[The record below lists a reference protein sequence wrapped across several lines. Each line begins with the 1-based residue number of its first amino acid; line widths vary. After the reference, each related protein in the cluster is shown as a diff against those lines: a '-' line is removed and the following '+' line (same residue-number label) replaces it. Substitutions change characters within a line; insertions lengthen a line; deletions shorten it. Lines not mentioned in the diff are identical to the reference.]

1 MKRILLTIVC
11 IYLAALANAQI
22 AKWLIEPMYD
32 DIHMAA
38 GIDAI
43 ITDSANTKTLWSYD
57 GKRLAT
63 TTNEIFE
70 FRENLSVST
79 VPGTANIACVFKSN
93 GESIKIANCNVA
105 HAYPYYSCGKLL
117 VQEGMYYRFVSVDGS
132 INGGKYTKAY
142 PYFNGYASCQTFLN
156 MEKQKDP
163 YLLLVNKNEEMVQ
176 FSYNGKNFGTDDV
189 EFISSVNDENL
200 AIVVI
205 KHKLYKFN
213 GTDGSLSPVF
223 ASEDETNLKNQA
235 KIDGDLNQCY
245 SKVDENTSVLTAK
258 CGKSGEVSFEFD
270 NMLKPVSFAANG
282 DLKKYSAKKEEKKE
296 FTSPLRM
303 DTKGNLYGI
312 YWDSEEMLPAQFDK
326 LSTCFDN
333 KAFVQLKGKYG
344 MLAIDKDA
352 KFSLKINKG
361 NDVAFLHQ
369 KFETVVRVDMPTYI
383 LSDKTYLEIDPS
395 TGIELDKTSREKKN
409 TESGNFVEYNCVL
422 NIPENLPDEIEEISY
437 PIQVVYNGLKSPV
450 INHKINA
457 WFYKKF
463 EVEEDESQRHV
474 DHGTL
479 TFVFN
484 IKNAQLDG
492 AIVKF
497 DVSVLAD
504 TLSVQREDKM
514 SETRYKYKV
523 EGLNEGTNNIV
534 VQILEQG
541 CPPAS
546 FPFEVEYHKPVPKT
560 KKAPA
565 EQEKV
570 VIKKKAK
577 MQQQPK
583 KQTSTSPTPR
593 LEL

>member
-1 MKRILLTIVC
+1 MKRTLLTFIC
-11 IYLAALANAQI
+11 ICLAGLANAQI
-22 AKWLIEPMYD
+22 AKWLIEPLYD
-32 DIHMAA
+32 DIHMAV

-43 ITDSANTKTLWSYD
+43 VTDSANTKTLWSFE
-57 GKRLAT
+57 GRRLAT
-63 TTNEIFE
+63 TPNEIFD
-70 FRENLSVST
+70 FRENRSVST
-79 VPGTANIACVFKSN
+79 VPGTANIACVFKNN
-93 GESIKIANCNVA
+93 GESIKIENCNVA
-105 HAYPYYSCGKLL
+105 HAFPYYSCGKLL
-117 VQEGMYYRFVSVDGS
+117 VQEGIYYRFVGLDGS
-132 INGGKYTKAY
+132 FNGGKYTKAY
-142 PYFNGYASCQTFLN
+142 PYFNDYASCQTFLN

-163 YLLLVNKNEEMVQ
+163 YFLLVNKNEEMVQ
-176 FSYNGKNFGTDDV
+176 FSFNGKNFDTDDI

-200 AIVVI
+200 AIVVL

-213 GTDGSLSPVF
+213 GADGSLSPVF

-235 KIDGDLNQCY
+235 KLDGDLNMCY
-245 SKVDENTSVLTAK
+245 KKVDDNIYVLTAK
-258 CGKSGEVSFEFD
+258 CGKKGEVSFEFD
-270 NMLKPVSFAANG
+270 NMLKPVSFTTNG
-282 DLKKYSAKKEEKKE
+282 ETKKYSVREEVKRE

-303 DTKGNLYGI
+303 KTEGNLYGI
-312 YWDSEEMLPAQFDK
+312 YWESEVMLPAQFEK
-326 LSTCFDN
+326 LSTCFEN
-333 KAFVQLKGKYG
+333 KAFVKLNGKFG

-369 KFETVVRVDMPTYI
+369 KFETAVRVDMPSYI

-395 TGIELDKTSREKKN
+395 CGIELDKTSREKKN

-463 EVEEDESQRHV
+463 EVEEDETQRHV
-474 DHGTL
+474 EHGTL

-492 AIVKF
+492 SIVKF

-523 EGLNEGTNNIV
+523 DGLNEGINNIV

-546 FPFEVEYHKPVPKT
+546 FPFEVEYHKPVAKT
-560 KKAPA
+560 KTKPA

-577 MQQQPK
+577 VQQP
-583 KQTSTSPTPR
+583 TPTPSTPR
-593 LEL
+593 LEI

>member
-1 MKRILLTIVC
+1 MKRTLLTFIC
-11 IYLAALANAQI
+11 ICLAGLANAQI
-22 AKWLIEPMYD
+22 AKWLIEPLYD
-32 DIHMAA
+32 DIHMAV

-43 ITDSANTKTLWSYD
+43 VTDSANTKTLWSFE
-57 GKRLAT
+57 GRRLAT
-63 TTNEIFE
+63 TPNEIFD
-70 FRENLSVST
+70 FRENRSVST
-79 VPGTANIACVFKSN
+79 VPGTANIACVFKNN
-93 GESIKIANCNVA
+93 GESIKIENCNVA

-117 VQEGMYYRFVSVDGS
+117 VQEGIYYRFVGVDGS
-132 INGGKYTKAY
+132 FNGGKYTKAY
-142 PYFNGYASCQTFLN
+142 PYFNDYASCQTFQN

-163 YLLLVNKNEEMVQ
+163 YFLLVNKNEEMVQ
-176 FSYNGKNFGTDDV
+176 FSFNGKNFDTDDI

-200 AIVVI
+200 AIVVL

-213 GTDGSLSPVF
+213 GADGSLSPVF

-235 KIDGDLNQCY
+235 KLDGDLNMY
-245 SKVDENTSVLTAK
+245 YKKVDDNTYVLTAK
-258 CGKSGEVSFEFD
+258 CGKNGEVSFEFD
-270 NMLKPVSFAANG
+270 NMLKPVSFTTNG
-282 DLKKYSAKKEEKKE
+282 ETKKYSVREEVKRE

-303 DTKGNLYGI
+303 ETEGNLYGI
-312 YWDSEEMLPAQFDK
+312 YWESEEMLPAQFEK
-326 LSTCFDN
+326 LSTCFEN
-333 KAFVQLKGKYG
+333 KAFVKLNGKFG
-344 MLAIDKDA
+344 ILAIDKDA

-369 KFETVVRVDMPTYI
+369 KFETVVRVDMPSYI

-395 TGIELDKTSREKKN
+395 CGIELDKTSREIKN

-463 EVEEDESQRHV
+463 EVEEDETQRHV
-474 DHGTL
+474 EHGTL

-492 AIVKF
+492 SIVKF

-523 EGLNEGTNNIV
+523 DGLNEGINNIV

-546 FPFEVEYHKPVPKT
+546 FPFEVEYHKPVAKT
-560 KKAPA
+560 KTKPA

-577 MQQQPK
+577 VQQP
-583 KQTSTSPTPR
+583 TPTPSTPR
-593 LEL
+593 LEI

>member
-1 MKRILLTIVC
+1 M
-11 IYLAALANAQI
+11 
-22 AKWLIEPMYD
+22 
-32 DIHMAA
+32 
-38 GIDAI
+38 
-43 ITDSANTKTLWSYD
+43 
-57 GKRLAT
+57 
-63 TTNEIFE
+63 
-70 FRENLSVST
+70 
-79 VPGTANIACVFKSN
+79 
-93 GESIKIANCNVA
+93 
-105 HAYPYYSCGKLL
+105 
-117 VQEGMYYRFVSVDGS
+117 
-132 INGGKYTKAY
+132 
-142 PYFNGYASCQTFLN
+142 
-156 MEKQKDP
+156 
-163 YLLLVNKNEEMVQ
+163 
-176 FSYNGKNFGTDDV
+176 
-189 EFISSVNDENL
+189 
-200 AIVVI
+200 
-205 KHKLYKFN
+205 
-213 GTDGSLSPVF
+213 
-223 ASEDETNLKNQA
+223 
-235 KIDGDLNQCY
+235 DGDLNQCY

-258 CGKSGEVSFEFD
+258 CGKSSEITFEFD
-270 NMLKPVSFAANG
+270 NMLKPISFSANG
-282 DLKKYSAKKEEKKE
+282 DVKKYSVKKEEKKE

-326 LSTCFDN
+326 LSTCFGN
-333 KAFVQLKGKYG
+333 KAFVQLKGKFG

-395 TGIELDKTSREKKN
+395 SGIELDKTSREKKN

-437 PIQVVYNGLKSPV
+437 PIQVVYNGLKSPI

-474 DHGTL
+474 EHGTL

-492 AIVKF
+492 SIVKF

-523 EGLNEGTNNIV
+523 EGLNEGINNIV

-546 FPFEVEYHKPVPKT
+546 FPFEVEYHKPVAKT
-560 KKAPA
+560 KTKPA

-577 MQQQPK
+577 VQQHTP
-583 KQTSTSPTPR
+583 TPSTPR
-593 LEL
+593 LEI

>member
-1 MKRILLTIVC
+1 MKRTLLTFIC
-11 IYLAALANAQI
+11 ICLAGLANAQI
-22 AKWLIEPMYD
+22 AKWLIEPLYD
-32 DIHMAA
+32 DIHMAV

-43 ITDSANTKTLWSYD
+43 VTDSANTKTLWSFE
-57 GKRLAT
+57 GRRLAT
-63 TTNEIFE
+63 TPNEIFD
-70 FRENLSVST
+70 FRENRSVST
-79 VPGTANIACVFKSN
+79 VPGTANIACVFKNN
-93 GESIKIANCNVA
+93 GESIKIENCNVA

-117 VQEGMYYRFVSVDGS
+117 VQEGIYYRFVGVDGS
-132 INGGKYTKAY
+132 FNGGKYTKAY
-142 PYFNGYASCQTFLN
+142 PYFNDYASCQTFQN

-163 YLLLVNKNEEMVQ
+163 YFLLVNKNEEMVQ
-176 FSYNGKNFGTDDV
+176 FSFNGKNFDTDDI

-200 AIVVI
+200 AIVVL

-213 GTDGSLSPVF
+213 GADGSLSPVF

-235 KIDGDLNQCY
+235 KLDGDLNMY
-245 SKVDENTSVLTAK
+245 YKKVDDNTYVLTAK
-258 CGKSGEVSFEFD
+258 CGKNGEVSFEFD
-270 NMLKPVSFAANG
+270 NMLKPVSFTTNG
-282 DLKKYSAKKEEKKE
+282 ETKKYSVREEVKRE

-303 DTKGNLYGI
+303 ETEGNLYGI
-312 YWDSEEMLPAQFDK
+312 YWESEEMLPAQFEK
-326 LSTCFDN
+326 LSTCFEN
-333 KAFVQLKGKYG
+333 KAFVKLNGKFG
-344 MLAIDKDA
+344 ILAIDKDA

-369 KFETVVRVDMPTYI
+369 KFETAIRVDMPSYI

-395 TGIELDKTSREKKN
+395 CGIELDKTSREIKN

-463 EVEEDESQRHV
+463 EVEEDETQRHV
-474 DHGTL
+474 EHGTL

-492 AIVKF
+492 SIVKF

-523 EGLNEGTNNIV
+523 DGLNEGINNIV

-546 FPFEVEYHKPVPKT
+546 FPFEVEYHKPVAKT
-560 KKAPA
+560 KTKPA

-577 MQQQPK
+577 VQQP
-583 KQTSTSPTPR
+583 TPTPSTPR
-593 LEL
+593 LEI

>member
-1 MKRILLTIVC
+1 MKRTLLTIVC
-11 IYLAALANAQI
+11 VCLASLANAQI
-22 AKWLIEPMYD
+22 AKWLIEPLYD

-38 GIDAI
+38 GIDEI
-43 ITDSANTKTLWSYD
+43 LTDSANTKTLWSYE

-63 TTNEIFE
+63 TTNEVSE

-79 VPGTANIACVFKSN
+79 VPGTTNIACVFKSN
-93 GESIKIANCNVA
+93 GESIKIANCSVA

-117 VQEGMYYRFVSVDGS
+117 VQEGQYYRFVDVEGT
-132 INGGKYTKAY
+132 INERRYITAY
-142 PYFNGYASCQTFLN
+142 PYFNGYASCQTFQN
-156 MEKQKDP
+156 MEKQKSP
-163 YLLLVNKNEEMVQ
+163 YFLLVNKNEEMVQ
-176 FSYNGKNFGTDDV
+176 FSYNGKNFDTDDV

-205 KHKLYKFN
+205 RHKLYKFN
-213 GTDGSLSPVF
+213 GTDGTLSPVF
-223 ASEDETNLKNQA
+223 ASEDEINLKNQA
-235 KIDGDLNQCY
+235 KLDGDLNQCY

-258 CGKSGEVSFEFD
+258 CGKSSEISFEFD
-270 NMLKPVSFAANG
+270 NMLKPISFTANG
-282 DLKKYSAKKEEKKE
+282 DVKKYSVKKEEKKE

-303 DTKGNLYGI
+303 DTKSNLYGI

-326 LSTCFDN
+326 LSTCFGN
-333 KAFVQLKGKYG
+333 KAFVQLKGKFG

-395 TGIELDKTSREKKN
+395 SGIELDKTSREKKN

-437 PIQVVYNGLKSPV
+437 PIQVVYNGLKSPI

-474 DHGTL
+474 EHGTL

-492 AIVKF
+492 SIVKF

-523 EGLNEGTNNIV
+523 EGLNEGINNIV

-546 FPFEVEYHKPVPKT
+546 FPFEVEYHKPVARTKT
-560 KKAPA
+560 KPA

-577 MQQQPK
+577 VQQHTP
-583 KQTSTSPTPR
+583 TPSTPR
-593 LEL
+593 LEI

>member
-1 MKRILLTIVC
+1 
-11 IYLAALANAQI
+11 
-22 AKWLIEPMYD
+22 MYD

-93 GESIKIANCNVA
+93 GESIKIENCNVA

-117 VQEGMYYRFVSVDGS
+117 VQEGIYYRFVGVDGS
-132 INGGKYTKAY
+132 FNGGKYTKAY
-142 PYFNGYASCQTFLN
+142 PYFNDYASCQTFLN

-163 YLLLVNKNEEMVQ
+163 YFLLVNKNEEMVK
-176 FSYNGKNFGTDDV
+176 FSFNGKNFDTDDI

-200 AIVVI
+200 AIVVL

-213 GTDGSLSPVF
+213 GADGSLSPVF

-235 KIDGDLNQCY
+235 KLDGDLNMCY
-245 SKVDENTSVLTAK
+245 KKVDDNIYVLTAK
-258 CGKSGEVSFEFD
+258 CGKNGEVSFEFD
-270 NMLKPVSFAANG
+270 NMLKPVSFTTNG
-282 DLKKYSAKKEEKKE
+282 ETKKYSVREEVKRE

-303 DTKGNLYGI
+303 EPEGNLYGI
-312 YWDSEEMLPAQFDK
+312 YWESEVMLPAQFEK
-326 LSTCFDN
+326 LSTCFEN
-333 KAFVQLKGKYG
+333 KAFVKLNGKFG

-369 KFETVVRVDMPTYI
+369 KFETAVRVDMPSYI

-395 TGIELDKTSREKKN
+395 CGIELDKTSREMKN

-463 EVEEDESQRHV
+463 EVEEDETQRHV
-474 DHGTL
+474 EHGTL

-492 AIVKF
+492 SIVKF

-523 EGLNEGTNNIV
+523 DGLNEGINNIV

-546 FPFEVEYHKPVPKT
+546 FPFEVEYHKPVAKT
-560 KKAPA
+560 KTKPA
-565 EQEKV
+565 EHEKV

-577 MQQQPK
+577 VQQP
-583 KQTSTSPTPR
+583 TPTHSTPR
-593 LEL
+593 LEI

>member
-1 MKRILLTIVC
+1 MKRTLLTFIC
-11 IYLAALANAQI
+11 ICLAGLANAQI
-22 AKWLIEPMYD
+22 AKWLIEPLYD
-32 DIHMAA
+32 DIHMAV

-43 ITDSANTKTLWSYD
+43 VTDSANTKTLWSFE
-57 GKRLAT
+57 GRRLAT
-63 TTNEIFE
+63 TPNEIFD
-70 FRENLSVST
+70 FRENRSVST
-79 VPGTANIACVFKSN
+79 VSGTANIACVFKNN
-93 GESIKIANCNVA
+93 GESIKIENCNVA

-117 VQEGMYYRFVSVDGS
+117 VQEGIYYRFVGVDGS
-132 INGGKYTKAY
+132 FNGGKYTKAY
-142 PYFNGYASCQTFLN
+142 PYFNDYASCQTFLN

-163 YLLLVNKNEEMVQ
+163 YFLLVNKNEEMVQ
-176 FSYNGKNFGTDDV
+176 FSFNGKNFDTDDI

-200 AIVVI
+200 AIVVL

-213 GTDGSLSPVF
+213 GADGSLSPVF

-235 KIDGDLNQCY
+235 KLDGDLNMCY
-245 SKVDENTSVLTAK
+245 KKVDDNTYVLTAK
-258 CGKSGEVSFEFD
+258 CGKNGEVSFEFD
-270 NMLKPVSFAANG
+270 NMLKPVSFTTNG
-282 DLKKYSAKKEEKKE
+282 ETKKYSVREEVKRE

-303 DTKGNLYGI
+303 GTEGNLYGI
-312 YWDSEEMLPAQFDK
+312 YWESEVMLPAQFEK
-326 LSTCFDN
+326 LSTCFEN
-333 KAFVQLKGKYG
+333 KAFVKLNGKFG

-369 KFETVVRVDMPTYI
+369 KFETAVRVDMPSYI

-395 TGIELDKTSREKKN
+395 CGIELDKTSREKKN

-463 EVEEDESQRHV
+463 EVEEDETQRHV
-474 DHGTL
+474 EHGTL

-492 AIVKF
+492 SIVKF

-523 EGLNEGTNNIV
+523 EGLNEGINNIV

-546 FPFEVEYHKPVPKT
+546 FPFEVEYHKPVAKT
-560 KKAPA
+560 KTKPA

-577 MQQQPK
+577 VQQHTP
-583 KQTSTSPTPR
+583 TPSTPR
-593 LEL
+593 LEI

>member
-1 MKRILLTIVC
+1 MKRTLLTFIC
-11 IYLAALANAQI
+11 ICLAGLANAQI
-22 AKWLIEPMYD
+22 AKWLIEPLYD
-32 DIHMAA
+32 DIHMAV

-43 ITDSANTKTLWSYD
+43 VTDSANTKTLWSFE
-57 GKRLAT
+57 GRRLAT
-63 TTNEIFE
+63 TPNEIFD
-70 FRENLSVST
+70 FRENRSVST
-79 VPGTANIACVFKSN
+79 VPGTANIACVFKNN
-93 GESIKIANCNVA
+93 GESIKIENCNVA

-117 VQEGMYYRFVSVDGS
+117 VQEGIYYRFVDVDGS
-132 INGGKYTKAY
+132 FNGGKYTKAY
-142 PYFNGYASCQTFLN
+142 PYFNDYASCQTFLN

-163 YLLLVNKNEEMVQ
+163 YFLLVNKNEEMVQ
-176 FSYNGKNFGTDDV
+176 FSFNGKNFDTDDI
-189 EFISSVNDENL
+189 EFISSVNDDNL
-200 AIVVI
+200 AIVVL

-213 GTDGSLSPVF
+213 GADGSLSPVF

-235 KIDGDLNQCY
+235 KLDGDLNMCY
-245 SKVDENTSVLTAK
+245 KKVDDNTYVLTAK
-258 CGKSGEVSFEFD
+258 CGKNGEVSFEFD
-270 NMLKPVSFAANG
+270 SMLKPVSFTTNG
-282 DLKKYSAKKEEKKE
+282 ETKKYSVREEVKRE

-303 DTKGNLYGI
+303 ETEGNLYGI
-312 YWDSEEMLPAQFDK
+312 YWDSEVMLPAQFEK
-326 LSTCFDN
+326 LSTCFEN
-333 KAFVQLKGKYG
+333 KAFVKLNGKFG

-369 KFETVVRVDMPTYI
+369 KFETAVRVDMPSYI

-395 TGIELDKTSREKKN
+395 CGIELDKTSREMKN

-463 EVEEDESQRHV
+463 EVEEDETQRHV
-474 DHGTL
+474 EHGTL

-492 AIVKF
+492 SIVKF

-523 EGLNEGTNNIV
+523 DGLNEGINNIV

-546 FPFEVEYHKPVPKT
+546 FPFEVEYHKPVAKT
-560 KKAPA
+560 KTKPA

-577 MQQQPK
+577 VQQP
-583 KQTSTSPTPR
+583 TPTPSTPR
-593 LEL
+593 LEI

>member
-1 MKRILLTIVC
+1 MKRTFFTLLSVS
-11 IYLAALANAQI
+11 LVSFANAQI
-22 AKWLIEPMYD
+22 AKWLIEPSYD
-32 DIHMAA
+32 NIRMAVGVEA
-38 GIDAI
+38 V
-43 ITDSANTKTLWSYD
+43 ITDSANTKSLWTFD

-63 TTNEIFE
+63 TSNEIFD
-70 FRENLSVST
+70 FRENRAVST
-79 VPGTANIACVFKSN
+79 VPGTANIANIYNNSGKS
-93 GESIKIANCNVA
+93 ITVTNCSVA
-105 HAYPYYSCGKLL
+105 HAFPYYSCGKLL
-117 VQEGMYYRFVSVDGS
+117 VQDGKYYRFADNEGN

-142 PYFNGYASCQTFLN
+142 PFFNDYATCQTFRN
-156 MEKQKDP
+156 IEKQKDP
-163 YLLLVNKNEEMVQ
+163 YFLLINSNEEMVQ
-176 FSYNGKNFGTDDV
+176 FSYNGKNFDSEDV
-189 EFISSVNDENL
+189 EFISSVNDENI

-205 KHKLYKFN
+205 KHKLFRFN
-213 GTDGSLSPVF
+213 GNDRSLSPVYD
-223 ASEDETNLKNQA
+223 SEEETNLKNQA
-235 KIDGDLNQCY
+235 KLDGEFDQCY
-245 SKVDENTSVLTAK
+245 SKVDGNTYILSAK
-258 CGKSGEVSFEFD
+258 CGKNGVVSFEFD
-270 NMLKPVSFAANG
+270 NMLKPISFTAN
-282 DLKKYSAKKEEKKE
+282 DNVKKYLIKEDKPTEYS
-296 FTSPLRM
+296 SPLRM
-303 DTKGNLYGI
+303 SSKGNLYGI
-312 YWDSEEMLPAQFDK
+312 CWGSDEMLPAQFDD

-333 KAFVQLKGKYG
+333 KAFVKLNDKYG
-344 MLAIDKDA
+344 MLAIDKDEN
-352 KFSLKINKG
+352 FSVKINKG

-369 KFETVVRVDMPTYI
+369 KYETTIRVDMPSYI
-383 LSDKTYLEIDPS
+383 LSDKTYIDVS
-395 TGIELDKTSREKKN
+395 SASGIELDKTSREKKN
-409 TESGNFVEYNCVL
+409 TESGNFVEYNCIL
-422 NIPENLPDEIEEISY
+422 TIPENLPDEIEEVTY
-437 PIQVVYNGLKSPV
+437 PIQVLYNGLKSSV

-474 DHGTL
+474 EHGSL

-492 AIVKF
+492 SIVKF

-570 VIKKKAK
+570 VIKKKTK
-577 MQQQPK
+577 VQQPQ
-583 KQTSTSPTPR
+583 KQTSTSSTPR

>member
-1 MKRILLTIVC
+1 MKRTLLTFIC
-11 IYLAALANAQI
+11 ICLAGLANAQI
-22 AKWLIEPMYD
+22 AKWLIEPLYD
-32 DIHMAA
+32 DIQMAV

-43 ITDSANTKTLWSYD
+43 VTDSANTKTLWSFE
-57 GKRLAT
+57 GRRLAT
-63 TTNEIFE
+63 TPNEIFD
-70 FRENLSVST
+70 FRENRSVST
-79 VPGTANIACVFKSN
+79 VPGTANIACVFKNN
-93 GESIKIANCNVA
+93 GESIKIENCNVA

-117 VQEGMYYRFVSVDGS
+117 VQEGIYYRFVGVDGS
-132 INGGKYTKAY
+132 FNGGKYTKAY
-142 PYFNGYASCQTFLN
+142 PYFNDYASCQTFQN

-163 YLLLVNKNEEMVQ
+163 YFLLVNKNEEMVQ
-176 FSYNGKNFGTDDV
+176 FSFNGKNFDTDDI

-200 AIVVI
+200 AIVVL

-213 GTDGSLSPVF
+213 GADGSLSPVF

-235 KIDGDLNQCY
+235 KLDGDLNMY
-245 SKVDENTSVLTAK
+245 YKKVDDNTYVLTAK
-258 CGKSGEVSFEFD
+258 CGKNDEVLFEFD
-270 NMLKPVSFAANG
+270 NMLKPVSFTTNG
-282 DLKKYSAKKEEKKE
+282 ETKKYSVREEVKRE

-303 DTKGNLYGI
+303 ETEGNLYGI
-312 YWDSEEMLPAQFDK
+312 YWESEVMLPAQFEK
-326 LSTCFDN
+326 LSTCFEN
-333 KAFVQLKGKYG
+333 KAFVKLNGKFG

-369 KFETVVRVDMPTYI
+369 KFETAVRVDMPSYI

-395 TGIELDKTSREKKN
+395 CGIELDKTSREKKN

-463 EVEEDESQRHV
+463 EVEEDETQRHV
-474 DHGTL
+474 EHGTL

-492 AIVKF
+492 SIVKF

-523 EGLNEGTNNIV
+523 DGLNEGINNIV

-546 FPFEVEYHKPVPKT
+546 FPFEVEYHKPVAKT
-560 KKAPA
+560 KTKPA

-577 MQQQPK
+577 VQQP
-583 KQTSTSPTPR
+583 TPTPSTPR
-593 LEL
+593 LEI

>member
-1 MKRILLTIVC
+1 MKRTLLTFIC
-11 IYLAALANAQI
+11 ICLAGLANAQI
-22 AKWLIEPMYD
+22 AKWLIEPLYD
-32 DIHMAA
+32 DIHMAV

-43 ITDSANTKTLWSYD
+43 VTDSANTKTLWSFE
-57 GKRLAT
+57 GRRLAT
-63 TTNEIFE
+63 TPNEIFD
-70 FRENLSVST
+70 FRENRSVST
-79 VPGTANIACVFKSN
+79 VPGTANIACVFKNN
-93 GESIKIANCNVA
+93 GESIKIENCNVA

-117 VQEGMYYRFVSVDGS
+117 VQEGIYYRFVGVDGS
-132 INGGKYTKAY
+132 FNGGKYTKAY
-142 PYFNGYASCQTFLN
+142 PYFNDYASCQTFQN

-163 YLLLVNKNEEMVQ
+163 YFLLVNKNEEMVQ
-176 FSYNGKNFGTDDV
+176 FSFNGKNFDTDDI

-200 AIVVI
+200 AIVVL

-235 KIDGDLNQCY
+235 KLDGDLNMY
-245 SKVDENTSVLTAK
+245 YKKVDDNTYVLTAK
-258 CGKSGEVSFEFD
+258 CGKNGEVSFEFD
-270 NMLKPVSFAANG
+270 NMLKPVSFTTNG
-282 DLKKYSAKKEEKKE
+282 ETKKYSVREEVKRE

-303 DTKGNLYGI
+303 ETEGNLYGI
-312 YWDSEEMLPAQFDK
+312 YWESEEMLPAQFEK
-326 LSTCFDN
+326 LSTCFEN
-333 KAFVQLKGKYG
+333 KAFVKLNGKFG
-344 MLAIDKDA
+344 ILAIDKDA

-369 KFETVVRVDMPTYI
+369 KFETAIRVDMPSYI

-395 TGIELDKTSREKKN
+395 CGIELDKTSREIKN

-463 EVEEDESQRHV
+463 EVEEDETQRHV
-474 DHGTL
+474 EHGTL

-492 AIVKF
+492 SIVKF

-523 EGLNEGTNNIV
+523 DGLNEGINNIV

-546 FPFEVEYHKPVPKT
+546 FPFEVEYHKPVAETDT
-560 KKAPA
+560 KPA

-577 MQQQPK
+577 VQQP
-583 KQTSTSPTPR
+583 TPTPSTPR
-593 LEL
+593 LEI

>member
-1 MKRILLTIVC
+1 MKRTLLTFIC
-11 IYLAALANAQI
+11 ICLAGLANAQI
-22 AKWLIEPMYD
+22 AKWLIEPLYD
-32 DIHMAA
+32 DIHMAV

-43 ITDSANTKTLWSYD
+43 VTDSANTKTLWSFD
-57 GKRLAT
+57 GRRLAT
-63 TTNEIFE
+63 TPNEIFD
-70 FRENLSVST
+70 FRENRSVST
-79 VPGTANIACVFKSN
+79 VPGTANIACVFKNN
-93 GESIKIANCNVA
+93 GESIKIENCNVA

-117 VQEGMYYRFVSVDGS
+117 VQEGIYYRFVGVDGS
-132 INGGKYTKAY
+132 FNGGKYTKAY
-142 PYFNGYASCQTFLN
+142 PYFNDYASCQTFLN

-163 YLLLVNKNEEMVQ
+163 YFLLVNKNEEMVQ
-176 FSYNGKNFGTDDV
+176 FSFNGKNFDTDDI

-200 AIVVI
+200 AIVVL

-213 GTDGSLSPVF
+213 GADGSLSPVF

-235 KIDGDLNQCY
+235 KLDGDLNMSY
-245 SKVDENTSVLTAK
+245 KKVDDNTYVLTAK
-258 CGKSGEVSFEFD
+258 CGKNGEVSFEFD
-270 NMLKPVSFAANG
+270 NMLKPVSFTTNG
-282 DLKKYSAKKEEKKE
+282 ETKKYSVREEVKRE

-303 DTKGNLYGI
+303 ETEGNLYGI
-312 YWDSEEMLPAQFDK
+312 YWESEVMLPAQFEK
-326 LSTCFDN
+326 LSTCFEN
-333 KAFVQLKGKYG
+333 KAFVKLNGKFG

-369 KFETVVRVDMPTYI
+369 KFETVVRVDMPSYI

-463 EVEEDESQRHV
+463 EVEEDETQRHV
-474 DHGTL
+474 EHGTL

-492 AIVKF
+492 SIVKF

-523 EGLNEGTNNIV
+523 DGLNEGINNIV

-546 FPFEVEYHKPVPKT
+546 FPFEVEYHKPVAKT
-560 KKAPA
+560 KTKPA

-577 MQQQPK
+577 VQQP
-583 KQTSTSPTPR
+583 TPTHSTPR
-593 LEL
+593 LEI

>member
-1 MKRILLTIVC
+1 MKRTLLTFIC
-11 IYLAALANAQI
+11 ICLAGLANAQI
-22 AKWLIEPMYD
+22 AKWLIEPLYD
-32 DIHMAA
+32 DIHMAV

-43 ITDSANTKTLWSYD
+43 VTDSANTKTLWSFE
-57 GKRLAT
+57 GRRLAT
-63 TTNEIFE
+63 TPNEIFD
-70 FRENLSVST
+70 FRENRSVST
-79 VPGTANIACVFKSN
+79 VPGTANIACVFKNN
-93 GESIKIANCNVA
+93 GESIKIENCNVA
-105 HAYPYYSCGKLL
+105 HAFPYYSCGKLL
-117 VQEGMYYRFVSVDGS
+117 VQEGIYYRFVGLDGS
-132 INGGKYTKAY
+132 FNGGKYTKAY
-142 PYFNGYASCQTFLN
+142 PYFNDYASCQTFLN

-163 YLLLVNKNEEMVQ
+163 YFLLVNKNEEMVQ
-176 FSYNGKNFGTDDV
+176 FSFNGKNFDTDDI

-200 AIVVI
+200 AIVVL

-213 GTDGSLSPVF
+213 GADGSLSPVF

-235 KIDGDLNQCY
+235 KLDGDLNMCY
-245 SKVDENTSVLTAK
+245 KKVDDNIYVLTAK
-258 CGKSGEVSFEFD
+258 CGKKGEVSFEFD
-270 NMLKPVSFAANG
+270 NMLKPVSFTTNG
-282 DLKKYSAKKEEKKE
+282 ETKKYSVREEVKRE

-303 DTKGNLYGI
+303 EPEGNLYGI
-312 YWDSEEMLPAQFDK
+312 YWESEVMLPAQFEK
-326 LSTCFDN
+326 LSTCFEN
-333 KAFVQLKGKYG
+333 KAFVKLNGKFG

-369 KFETVVRVDMPTYI
+369 KFETAVRVDMPSYI

-395 TGIELDKTSREKKN
+395 SGIELDKTSREKKN

-463 EVEEDESQRHV
+463 EVEEDETQRRV
-474 DHGTL
+474 EHGTL

-492 AIVKF
+492 SIVKF

-523 EGLNEGTNNIV
+523 DGLNEGINNIV

-546 FPFEVEYHKPVPKT
+546 FPFEVEYHKPVAKT
-560 KKAPA
+560 KTKPA

-577 MQQQPK
+577 VQQP
-583 KQTSTSPTPR
+583 TPTPSTPR
-593 LEL
+593 LEI

>member
-1 MKRILLTIVC
+1 MKRTLLTFIC
-11 IYLAALANAQI
+11 ICLAVLANAQI
-22 AKWLIEPMYD
+22 AKWLIEPLYD
-32 DIHMAA
+32 DIHMAV

-43 ITDSANTKTLWSYD
+43 VTDSANTKTLWSFE
-57 GKRLAT
+57 GRRLAT
-63 TTNEIFE
+63 TPNEIFD
-70 FRENLSVST
+70 FRENRSVST
-79 VPGTANIACVFKSN
+79 VPGTANIACVFKNN
-93 GESIKIANCNVA
+93 GESIKIENCNVA

-117 VQEGMYYRFVSVDGS
+117 VQEGIYYRFVGVDGS
-132 INGGKYTKAY
+132 FNGGKYTKAY
-142 PYFNGYASCQTFLN
+142 PYFNDYASCQTFLN

-163 YLLLVNKNEEMVQ
+163 YFLLVNKNEEMVQ
-176 FSYNGKNFGTDDV
+176 FSFNGKNFDTDDI
-189 EFISSVNDENL
+189 EFISSVNDDNL
-200 AIVVI
+200 AIVVL

-213 GTDGSLSPVF
+213 GADGSLSPVF

-235 KIDGDLNQCY
+235 KLDGDLNMCY
-245 SKVDENTSVLTAK
+245 KKVDDNTYVLTAK
-258 CGKSGEVSFEFD
+258 CGKNGEVSFEFD
-270 NMLKPVSFAANG
+270 NMLKPVSFTTNG
-282 DLKKYSAKKEEKKE
+282 ETKKYSVREEVKRE

-303 DTKGNLYGI
+303 ETEGNLYGI
-312 YWDSEEMLPAQFDK
+312 YWESEVMLPAQFEK
-326 LSTCFDN
+326 LSTCFEN
-333 KAFVQLKGKYG
+333 KAFVKLNGKFG

-369 KFETVVRVDMPTYI
+369 KFETAVRVDMPSYI

-395 TGIELDKTSREKKN
+395 CGIELDKTSREMKN

-463 EVEEDESQRHV
+463 EVEEDETQRHV
-474 DHGTL
+474 EHGTL

-492 AIVKF
+492 SIVKF

-523 EGLNEGTNNIV
+523 DGLNEGINNIV

-546 FPFEVEYHKPVPKT
+546 FPFEVEYHKPVAKT
-560 KKAPA
+560 KTKPA

-577 MQQQPK
+577 VQQP
-583 KQTSTSPTPR
+583 TPTPSTPR
-593 LEL
+593 LEI

>member
-1 MKRILLTIVC
+1 MKRTLLTFIC
-11 IYLAALANAQI
+11 ICLAGLANAQI
-22 AKWLIEPMYD
+22 AKWLIEPLYD
-32 DIHMAA
+32 DIHMAV

-43 ITDSANTKTLWSYD
+43 VTDSANTKTLWSFE
-57 GKRLAT
+57 GRRLAT
-63 TTNEIFE
+63 TPNEIFD
-70 FRENLSVST
+70 FRENRSVST
-79 VPGTANIACVFKSN
+79 VPGTANIACVFKNN
-93 GESIKIANCNVA
+93 GESIKIENCNVA

-117 VQEGMYYRFVSVDGS
+117 VQEGIYYRFVGLDGS
-132 INGGKYTKAY
+132 FNGGKYTKAY
-142 PYFNGYASCQTFLN
+142 PYFNDYASCQTFLN

-163 YLLLVNKNEEMVQ
+163 YFLLVNKNEEMVQ
-176 FSYNGKNFGTDDV
+176 FSFNGKNFDTDDI

-200 AIVVI
+200 AIVVL
-205 KHKLYKFN
+205 KHKLYKFH
-213 GTDGSLSPVF
+213 GADGSLSPVF

-235 KIDGDLNQCY
+235 KLDGDLNMCY
-245 SKVDENTSVLTAK
+245 KKVDDNIYVLTAK
-258 CGKSGEVSFEFD
+258 CGKKGEVSFEFD
-270 NMLKPVSFAANG
+270 NMLKPVSFTTNG
-282 DLKKYSAKKEEKKE
+282 ETKKYSVREEVKRE

-303 DTKGNLYGI
+303 KTEGNLYGI
-312 YWDSEEMLPAQFDK
+312 YWEGEVMLPAQFEK
-326 LSTCFDN
+326 LSTCFEN
-333 KAFVQLKGKYG
+333 KAFVKLNGKFG

-369 KFETVVRVDMPTYI
+369 KFETAVRVDMPSYI

-395 TGIELDKTSREKKN
+395 SGIELDKTSREMKN

-463 EVEEDESQRHV
+463 EVEEDETQRRV
-474 DHGTL
+474 EHGTL

-484 IKNAQLDG
+484 IKNTQLDG
-492 AIVKF
+492 SIVKF

-523 EGLNEGTNNIV
+523 DGLNEGINNIV

-546 FPFEVEYHKPVPKT
+546 FPFEVEYHKPVAKT
-560 KKAPA
+560 KTKPA

-577 MQQQPK
+577 VQQP
-583 KQTSTSPTPR
+583 TPTPSTPR
-593 LEL
+593 LEI

>member
-1 MKRILLTIVC
+1 MKRTLLTFIC
-11 IYLAALANAQI
+11 ICLTGLANAQI
-22 AKWLIEPMYD
+22 AKWLIEPLYD
-32 DIHMAA
+32 DIHMAV

-43 ITDSANTKTLWSYD
+43 VTDSANTKTLWSFE
-57 GKRLAT
+57 GRRLAT
-63 TTNEIFE
+63 TPNEIFD
-70 FRENLSVST
+70 FRENRSVST
-79 VPGTANIACVFKSN
+79 VPGTANIACVFKNN
-93 GESIKIANCNVA
+93 GESIKIENCNVA

-117 VQEGMYYRFVSVDGS
+117 VQEGIYYRFVGVDGS
-132 INGGKYTKAY
+132 FNGGKYTKAY
-142 PYFNGYASCQTFLN
+142 PYFNDYASCQTFLN

-163 YLLLVNKNEEMVQ
+163 YFLLVNKNEEMVQ
-176 FSYNGKNFGTDDV
+176 FSFNGKNFDTDDI

-200 AIVVI
+200 AIVVL

-213 GTDGSLSPVF
+213 GADGSLSPVF

-235 KIDGDLNQCY
+235 KLDGDLNMCY
-245 SKVDENTSVLTAK
+245 KKVDDNTYVLTAK
-258 CGKSGEVSFEFD
+258 CGKKGDVSFEFD
-270 NMLKPVSFAANG
+270 NMLKPVSFTTNG
-282 DLKKYSAKKEEKKE
+282 EIKKYSVREEVKRE

-303 DTKGNLYGI
+303 ETEGNLYGI
-312 YWDSEEMLPAQFDK
+312 YWESEVMLPAQFEK
-326 LSTCFDN
+326 LSTCFEN
-333 KAFVQLKGKYG
+333 KAFVKLNGKFG

-369 KFETVVRVDMPTYI
+369 KFETAVRVDMPSYI

-395 TGIELDKTSREKKN
+395 SGIELDKTSREKKN

-463 EVEEDESQRHV
+463 EVEEDETQRHV
-474 DHGTL
+474 EHGTL

-492 AIVKF
+492 SIVKF

-523 EGLNEGTNNIV
+523 DGLNEGINNIV

-560 KKAPA
+560 KTKSA

-577 MQQQPK
+577 VQQP
-583 KQTSTSPTPR
+583 TPTHSTPR
-593 LEL
+593 LEI

>member
-1 MKRILLTIVC
+1 MKRTLLTFIC
-11 IYLAALANAQI
+11 ICLAGLANAQI
-22 AKWLIEPMYD
+22 AKWLIEPLYD
-32 DIHMAA
+32 DIHMAV

-43 ITDSANTKTLWSYD
+43 VTDSANTKTLWSFE
-57 GKRLAT
+57 GRRLAT
-63 TTNEIFE
+63 TPNEIFD
-70 FRENLSVST
+70 FRENRSVST
-79 VPGTANIACVFKSN
+79 VPGTANIACVFKNN
-93 GESIKIANCNVA
+93 GESIKIENCNVA

-117 VQEGMYYRFVSVDGS
+117 VQEGIYYRFVGVDGS
-132 INGGKYTKAY
+132 FNGGKYTKAY
-142 PYFNGYASCQTFLN
+142 PYFNNYASCQTFLN

-163 YLLLVNKNEEMVQ
+163 YFLLVNKNEEMVQ
-176 FSYNGKNFGTDDV
+176 FSFNGKNFDTDDI

-200 AIVVI
+200 AIVVL

-213 GTDGSLSPVF
+213 GADGSLSPVF

-235 KIDGDLNQCY
+235 KLDGDLNMCY
-245 SKVDENTSVLTAK
+245 KKVDDNTYVLTAK
-258 CGKSGEVSFEFD
+258 CGKNGEVSFEFD
-270 NMLKPVSFAANG
+270 NMLKPVSFTTNG
-282 DLKKYSAKKEEKKE
+282 ETKKYSVREEVKRE

-303 DTKGNLYGI
+303 ETEGNLYGI
-312 YWDSEEMLPAQFDK
+312 YWESEVMLPAQFEK
-326 LSTCFDN
+326 LSTCFEN
-333 KAFVQLKGKYG
+333 KAFVKLNGKFG
-344 MLAIDKDA
+344 ILAIDKDA

-369 KFETVVRVDMPTYI
+369 KFETAIRVDMPSYI

-395 TGIELDKTSREKKN
+395 CGIELDKTSREMKN

-463 EVEEDESQRHV
+463 EVEEDETQRHV
-474 DHGTL
+474 EHGTL

-492 AIVKF
+492 SIVKF

-523 EGLNEGTNNIV
+523 DGLNEGINNIV

-546 FPFEVEYHKPVPKT
+546 FPFEVEYHKPVAETET
-560 KKAPA
+560 KPA

-577 MQQQPK
+577 VQQP
-583 KQTSTSPTPR
+583 TPTPSTPR
-593 LEL
+593 LEI

>member
-1 MKRILLTIVC
+1 MKRTLLTFIC
-11 IYLAALANAQI
+11 ICLAGLANAQI
-22 AKWLIEPMYD
+22 AKWLIEPLYD
-32 DIHMAA
+32 DIHMAV

-43 ITDSANTKTLWSYD
+43 VTDSANTKTLWSFE
-57 GKRLAT
+57 GRRLAT
-63 TTNEIFE
+63 TPNEIFD
-70 FRENLSVST
+70 FRENRSVST
-79 VPGTANIACVFKSN
+79 VPGTANIACVFKNN
-93 GESIKIANCNVA
+93 GESIKIENCNVA

-117 VQEGMYYRFVSVDGS
+117 VQEGIYYRFVGVDGS
-132 INGGKYTKAY
+132 FNGGKYTKAY
-142 PYFNGYASCQTFLN
+142 PYFNDYASCQTFQN

-163 YLLLVNKNEEMVQ
+163 YFLLVNKNEEMVQ
-176 FSYNGKNFGTDDV
+176 FSFNGKNFDTDDI

-200 AIVVI
+200 AIVVL

-235 KIDGDLNQCY
+235 KLDGDLNMY
-245 SKVDENTSVLTAK
+245 YKKVDDNTYVLTAK
-258 CGKSGEVSFEFD
+258 CGKNGEVSFEFD
-270 NMLKPVSFAANG
+270 NMLKPVSFTTNG
-282 DLKKYSAKKEEKKE
+282 ETKKYSVREEVKRE

-303 DTKGNLYGI
+303 ETEGNLYGI
-312 YWDSEEMLPAQFDK
+312 YWESEEMLPAQFEK
-326 LSTCFDN
+326 LSTCFEN
-333 KAFVQLKGKYG
+333 KAFVKLNGKFG
-344 MLAIDKDA
+344 ILAIDKDA

-369 KFETVVRVDMPTYI
+369 KFETAIRVDMPSYI

-395 TGIELDKTSREKKN
+395 CGIELDKTSREIKN

-463 EVEEDESQRHV
+463 EVEEDETQRHV
-474 DHGTL
+474 EHGTL

-492 AIVKF
+492 SIVKF

-523 EGLNEGTNNIV
+523 DGLNEGINNIV

-546 FPFEVEYHKPVPKT
+546 FPFEVEYHKPVAETET
-560 KKAPA
+560 KPA

-577 MQQQPK
+577 VQQP
-583 KQTSTSPTPR
+583 TPTPSTPR
-593 LEL
+593 LEI

>member
-1 MKRILLTIVC
+1 MKRTLLTFIC
-11 IYLAALANAQI
+11 ICLAGLANAQI
-22 AKWLIEPMYD
+22 AKWLIEPLYD
-32 DIHMAA
+32 DIHMAV

-43 ITDSANTKTLWSYD
+43 VTDSANTKTLWSFE
-57 GKRLAT
+57 GRRLAT
-63 TTNEIFE
+63 TPNEIFD
-70 FRENLSVST
+70 FRENRSVST
-79 VPGTANIACVFKSN
+79 VPGTANIACVFKNN
-93 GESIKIANCNVA
+93 GESIKIENCNVA

-117 VQEGMYYRFVSVDGS
+117 VQEGIYYRFVGVDGS
-132 INGGKYTKAY
+132 FNGGKYTKAY
-142 PYFNGYASCQTFLN
+142 PYFNDYASCQTFLN

-163 YLLLVNKNEEMVQ
+163 YFLLVNKNEEMVQ
-176 FSYNGKNFGTDDV
+176 FSFNGKNFDTDDI
-189 EFISSVNDENL
+189 EFISSVNDDNL
-200 AIVVI
+200 AIVVL

-213 GTDGSLSPVF
+213 GADGSLSPVF

-235 KIDGDLNQCY
+235 KLDGDLNMCY
-245 SKVDENTSVLTAK
+245 KKVDDNTYVLTAK
-258 CGKSGEVSFEFD
+258 CGKNGEVSFEFD
-270 NMLKPVSFAANG
+270 SMLKPVSFTTNG
-282 DLKKYSAKKEEKKE
+282 ETKKYSVREEVKRE

-303 DTKGNLYGI
+303 ETEGNLYGI
-312 YWDSEEMLPAQFDK
+312 YWDSEVMLPAQFEK
-326 LSTCFDN
+326 LSTCFEN
-333 KAFVQLKGKYG
+333 KAFVKLNGKFG

-369 KFETVVRVDMPTYI
+369 KFETAVRVDMPSYI

-395 TGIELDKTSREKKN
+395 CGIELDKTSREMKN

-463 EVEEDESQRHV
+463 EVEEDETQRHV
-474 DHGTL
+474 EHGTL

-492 AIVKF
+492 SIVKF

-523 EGLNEGTNNIV
+523 DGLNEGINNIV

-546 FPFEVEYHKPVPKT
+546 FPFEVEYHKPVAKT
-560 KKAPA
+560 KTKPA

-577 MQQQPK
+577 VQQP
-583 KQTSTSPTPR
+583 TPTPSTPR
-593 LEL
+593 LEI

>member
-1 MKRILLTIVC
+1 MKRTLLTFIC
-11 IYLAALANAQI
+11 ICLAGLANAQI
-22 AKWLIEPMYD
+22 AKWLIEPLYD
-32 DIHMAA
+32 DIHMAV

-43 ITDSANTKTLWSYD
+43 VTDSANTKTLWSFE
-57 GKRLAT
+57 GRRLAT
-63 TTNEIFE
+63 TPNEIFD
-70 FRENLSVST
+70 FRENRSVST
-79 VPGTANIACVFKSN
+79 VPGTANIACVFKNN
-93 GESIKIANCNVA
+93 GESIKIENCNVA
-105 HAYPYYSCGKLL
+105 HAFPYYSCGKLL
-117 VQEGMYYRFVSVDGS
+117 VQEGIYYRFVGLDGS
-132 INGGKYTKAY
+132 FNGGKYTKAY
-142 PYFNGYASCQTFLN
+142 PYFNDYASCQTFLN

-163 YLLLVNKNEEMVQ
+163 YFLLVNKNEEMVQ
-176 FSYNGKNFGTDDV
+176 FSFNGKKFDTDDI

-200 AIVVI
+200 AIVVL

-213 GTDGSLSPVF
+213 GADGSLSPVF

-235 KIDGDLNQCY
+235 KLDGDLNMCY
-245 SKVDENTSVLTAK
+245 KKVDDNTYVLTAK
-258 CGKSGEVSFEFD
+258 CGKNGEVSFEFD
-270 NMLKPVSFAANG
+270 NMLKPVSFTTNG
-282 DLKKYSAKKEEKKE
+282 ETKKYSVREEVKRE

-303 DTKGNLYGI
+303 ETEGNLYGI
-312 YWDSEEMLPAQFDK
+312 YWESEVMLPAQFEK
-326 LSTCFDN
+326 LSTCFEN
-333 KAFVQLKGKYG
+333 KAFVKLNGKFG

-369 KFETVVRVDMPTYI
+369 KFETAVRVDMPSYI

-395 TGIELDKTSREKKN
+395 CGIELDKTSREKKN

-463 EVEEDESQRHV
+463 EVEEDETQRHV
-474 DHGTL
+474 EHGTL

-492 AIVKF
+492 SIVKF

-523 EGLNEGTNNIV
+523 DGLNEGINNIV

-546 FPFEVEYHKPVPKT
+546 FPFEVEYHKPVAKT
-560 KKAPA
+560 KTKPA

-577 MQQQPK
+577 VQQP
-583 KQTSTSPTPR
+583 TPTPSTPR
-593 LEL
+593 LEI

>member
-1 MKRILLTIVC
+1 MKRTLLTFIC
-11 IYLAALANAQI
+11 ICLAGLANAQI
-22 AKWLIEPMYD
+22 AKWLIEPLYD
-32 DIHMAA
+32 DIHMAV

-43 ITDSANTKTLWSYD
+43 VTDSANTKTLWSFE
-57 GKRLAT
+57 GRRLAT
-63 TTNEIFE
+63 TPNEIFD
-70 FRENLSVST
+70 FRENRSVST
-79 VPGTANIACVFKSN
+79 VPGTANIACVFKNN
-93 GESIKIANCNVA
+93 GESIKIENCNVA

-117 VQEGMYYRFVSVDGS
+117 VQEGIYYRFVDVDGS
-132 INGGKYTKAY
+132 FNGGKYTKAY
-142 PYFNGYASCQTFLN
+142 PYFNDYASCQTFLN

-163 YLLLVNKNEEMVQ
+163 YFLLVNKNEEMVQ
-176 FSYNGKNFGTDDV
+176 FSFNGKNFDTDDI
-189 EFISSVNDENL
+189 EFISSVNDDNL
-200 AIVVI
+200 AIVVL

-213 GTDGSLSPVF
+213 GADGSLSPVF

-235 KIDGDLNQCY
+235 KLDGDLNMCY
-245 SKVDENTSVLTAK
+245 KKVDDNTYVLTAK
-258 CGKSGEVSFEFD
+258 CGKNGEVSFEFD
-270 NMLKPVSFAANG
+270 SMLKPVSFTTNG
-282 DLKKYSAKKEEKKE
+282 ETKKYSVREEVKRE

-303 DTKGNLYGI
+303 ETEGNLYGI
-312 YWDSEEMLPAQFDK
+312 YWDSEVMLPAQFEK
-326 LSTCFDN
+326 LSTCFEN
-333 KAFVQLKGKYG
+333 KAFVKLNGKFG

-369 KFETVVRVDMPTYI
+369 KFETAVRVDMPSYI

-395 TGIELDKTSREKKN
+395 CGIELDKTSREMKN

-463 EVEEDESQRHV
+463 EVEEDETQRHV
-474 DHGTL
+474 EHGTL

-492 AIVKF
+492 SIVKF

-523 EGLNEGTNNIV
+523 DGLNEGINNIV

-546 FPFEVEYHKPVPKT
+546 FPFEVEYHKPVAKT
-560 KKAPA
+560 KTKPA

-577 MQQQPK
+577 VHQP
-583 KQTSTSPTPR
+583 TPTPSTPR
-593 LEL
+593 LEI

>member
-1 MKRILLTIVC
+1 MKRTLLTFIC
-11 IYLAALANAQI
+11 ICLAGLANAQI
-22 AKWLIEPMYD
+22 AKWLIEPLYD
-32 DIHMAA
+32 DIHMAV

-43 ITDSANTKTLWSYD
+43 VTDSANTKTLWSFE
-57 GKRLAT
+57 GRRLAT
-63 TTNEIFE
+63 TPNEIFD
-70 FRENLSVST
+70 FRENRSVST
-79 VPGTANIACVFKSN
+79 VPGTANIACVFKNN
-93 GESIKIANCNVA
+93 GESIKIENCNVA

-117 VQEGMYYRFVSVDGS
+117 VQEGIYYRFVGVDGS
-132 INGGKYTKAY
+132 FNGGKYTKAY
-142 PYFNGYASCQTFLN
+142 PYFNDYASCQTFLN

-163 YLLLVNKNEEMVQ
+163 YFLLVNKNEEMVQ
-176 FSYNGKNFGTDDV
+176 FSFNGKNFDADDI

-200 AIVVI
+200 AIVVL

-213 GTDGSLSPVF
+213 GADGSLSPVF
-223 ASEDETNLKNQA
+223 ASEDETYLKNQA
-235 KIDGDLNQCY
+235 KLDGDLNTCY
-245 SKVDENTSVLTAK
+245 KKVDDNTYVLTAK
-258 CGKSGEVSFEFD
+258 CGKNAEVSFEFD
-270 NMLKPVSFAANG
+270 NMLKPVSFTTNG
-282 DLKKYSAKKEEKKE
+282 ETKKYSVREEVKRE

-303 DTKGNLYGI
+303 ETEGNLYGI
-312 YWDSEEMLPAQFDK
+312 YWESEVMLPAQFEK
-326 LSTCFDN
+326 LSTCFEN
-333 KAFVQLKGKYG
+333 KAFVKLNGKFG

-369 KFETVVRVDMPTYI
+369 KFETAVRVDMPSYI

-395 TGIELDKTSREKKN
+395 CGIELDKTSREIKN

-463 EVEEDESQRHV
+463 EVEEDETQRHV
-474 DHGTL
+474 EHGTL
-479 TFVFN
+479 TFVFS

-492 AIVKF
+492 SIVKF

-523 EGLNEGTNNIV
+523 DGLNEGINNIV

-546 FPFEVEYHKPVPKT
+546 FPFEVEYHKPVAKT
-560 KKAPA
+560 KTKPA

-577 MQQQPK
+577 VQQP
-583 KQTSTSPTPR
+583 TPTHSTPR
-593 LEL
+593 LEI

>member
-1 MKRILLTIVC
+1 MKRTLLTFIC
-11 IYLAALANAQI
+11 ICLAGLANAQI
-22 AKWLIEPMYD
+22 AKWLIEPLYD
-32 DIHMAA
+32 DIHMAV

-43 ITDSANTKTLWSYD
+43 VTDSANTKTLWSFE
-57 GKRLAT
+57 GRRLAT
-63 TTNEIFE
+63 TPNEIFD
-70 FRENLSVST
+70 FRENRSVST
-79 VPGTANIACVFKSN
+79 VPGTANIACVFKNN
-93 GESIKIANCNVA
+93 GESIKIENCNVA

-117 VQEGMYYRFVSVDGS
+117 VQEGIYYRFVGIDGS
-132 INGGKYTKAY
+132 FNVGKYTKAY
-142 PYFNGYASCQTFLN
+142 PYFNDYASCQTFLN

-163 YLLLVNKNEEMVQ
+163 YFLLVNKNEEMVQ
-176 FSYNGKNFGTDDV
+176 FSFNGKNFDTDDI

-200 AIVVI
+200 AIVVL

-213 GTDGSLSPVF
+213 GADGSLSPVF

-235 KIDGDLNQCY
+235 KLDGDLNMCY
-245 SKVDENTSVLTAK
+245 KKVDDNTYVLTAK
-258 CGKSGEVSFEFD
+258 CGKNGEVSFEFD
-270 NMLKPVSFAANG
+270 NMLKPVSFTTNG
-282 DLKKYSAKKEEKKE
+282 ETKKYSVREEVKRE

-303 DTKGNLYGI
+303 ETEGNLYGI
-312 YWDSEEMLPAQFDK
+312 YWESEVMLPAQFEK
-326 LSTCFDN
+326 LSTCFEN
-333 KAFVQLKGKYG
+333 KAFVKLNGKFG

-361 NDVAFLHQ
+361 YDVAFLHQ
-369 KFETVVRVDMPTYI
+369 KFETAVRVDMPSYI
-383 LSDKTYLEIDPS
+383 LSNKTYLEIDPS
-395 TGIELDKTSREKKN
+395 CGIELDKTSREMKN

-463 EVEEDESQRHV
+463 EVEEDETQRHV
-474 DHGTL
+474 EHGTL

-492 AIVKF
+492 SIVKF

-523 EGLNEGTNNIV
+523 DGLNEGINNIV

-541 CPPAS
+541 CPPAL
-546 FPFEVEYHKPVPKT
+546 FPFEVEYHKPVAKT
-560 KKAPA
+560 KTKPA

-577 MQQQPK
+577 VQQP
-583 KQTSTSPTPR
+583 TPTPSTPR
-593 LEL
+593 LEI

>member
-1 MKRILLTIVC
+1 MKRTLLTIVC
-11 IYLAALANAQI
+11 VCVASLANAQI
-22 AKWLIEPMYD
+22 AKWLIEPLYD
-32 DIHMAA
+32 NIHMAS

-43 ITDSANTKTLWSYD
+43 LTDSANTKTLWSYE

-142 PYFNGYASCQTFLN
+142 PYFNGYASCQTYLN

-282 DLKKYSAKKEEKKE
+282 DLKKYSAKIEEKKE

-352 KFSLKINKG
+352 KKEGNQLLTLPKEVNGVSLRWSEAKRHLVIKMLFFEVIVLVLLYFVRIEREKTKRKERQDQMMLDYSEVVSKLLILMGAGMSLKQSWNTISARYSDKRKKNEAPKRFIYEEMVYTNHEIQDG
-361 NDVAFLHQ
+361 ETELVAYQ
-369 KFETVVRVDMPTYI
+369 KFGERTEVGAYQRLVRI
-383 LSDKTYLEIDPS
+383 L
-395 TGIELDKTSREKKN
+395 
-409 TESGNFVEYNCVL
+409 
-422 NIPENLPDEIEEISY
+422 
-437 PIQVVYNGLKSPV
+437 
-450 INHKINA
+450 
-457 WFYKKF
+457 
-463 EVEEDESQRHV
+463 
-474 DHGTL
+474 
-479 TFVFN
+479 
-484 IKNAQLDG
+484 
-492 AIVKF
+492 
-497 DVSVLAD
+497 
-504 TLSVQREDKM
+504 VQ
-514 SETRYKYKV
+514 
-523 EGLNEGTNNIV
+523 N
-534 VQILEQG
+534 VQIGSRGICQLLSQEAEDAMEERKALAKRMG
-541 CPPAS
+541 EEAGTKMLFPLLLMLGIVFAIIMTPALLA
-546 FPFEVEYHKPVPKT
+546 F
-560 KKAPA
+560 
-565 EQEKV
+565 Q
-570 VIKKKAK
+570 I
-577 MQQQPK
+577 
-583 KQTSTSPTPR
+583 
-593 LEL
+593 

>member
-1 MKRILLTIVC
+1 MKRTLLTIVC
-11 IYLAALANAQI
+11 VGVASLANAQI
-22 AKWLIEPMYD
+22 AKWLIKPLYD
-32 DIHMAA
+32 NIQMAS

-43 ITDSANTKTLWSYD
+43 LTDSANTKTLWSYE

-93 GESIKIANCNVA
+93 GESIKIENCNVA

-117 VQEGMYYRFVSVDGS
+117 VQEGIYYRFVGVDGS
-132 INGGKYTKAY
+132 FNGGKYTKAY
-142 PYFNGYASCQTFLN
+142 PYFNDYASCQTFLN

-163 YLLLVNKNEEMVQ
+163 YFLLVNKNEEMVK
-176 FSYNGKNFGTDDV
+176 FSFNGKNYDTDDI

-200 AIVVI
+200 AIVVL

-213 GTDGSLSPVF
+213 GADGSLSPVF

-235 KIDGDLNQCY
+235 KLDGDLNMCY
-245 SKVDENTSVLTAK
+245 KKVDDNIYVLTAK
-258 CGKSGEVSFEFD
+258 CGKKGEVSFEFD
-270 NMLKPVSFAANG
+270 NMLKPVSFTTNG
-282 DLKKYSAKKEEKKE
+282 ETKKYSVREEVKRE

-303 DTKGNLYGI
+303 EPEGNLYGI
-312 YWDSEEMLPAQFDK
+312 YWESEVMLPAQFEK
-326 LSTCFDN
+326 LSTCFEN
-333 KAFVQLKGKYG
+333 KAFVKLNGKFG

-369 KFETVVRVDMPTYI
+369 KFETAVRVDMPSYI

-395 TGIELDKTSREKKN
+395 CGIELDKTSREMKN

-463 EVEEDESQRHV
+463 EVEEDETQRHV
-474 DHGTL
+474 ENGTL

-492 AIVKF
+492 SIVKF

-523 EGLNEGTNNIV
+523 DGLNEGINNIV

-546 FPFEVEYHKPVPKT
+546 FPFEVEYHKPVAKT
-560 KKAPA
+560 KTKPA

-577 MQQQPK
+577 VQQP
-583 KQTSTSPTPR
+583 TPTPSTPR
-593 LEL
+593 LEI

>member
-1 MKRILLTIVC
+1 MKRLFLLISF
-11 IYLAALANAQI
+11 LALANFAQAQI
-22 AKWLIEPMYD
+22 AKWLIEPLYD
-32 DIHMAA
+32 NIYMAS

-43 ITDSANTKTLWSYD
+43 LTDSANTKTLWSYE

-79 VPGTANIACVFKSN
+79 VPGTANIACVFNSN
-93 GESIKIANCNVA
+93 GESIKIANCNVT

-117 VQEGMYYRFVSVDGS
+117 VQEGMYYRFAGVDGS

-156 MEKQKDP
+156 IEKQKDP

-223 ASEDETNLKNQA
+223 VSEDKTNLKNQA
-235 KIDGDLNQCY
+235 KLDGNLNQCY

-258 CGKSGEVSFEFD
+258 CGKNGEISFEFD
-270 NMLKPVSFAANG
+270 NMLRLVSVTTNG
-282 DLKKYSAKKEEKKE
+282 EVKRCSVKKEEKKE

-312 YWDSEEMLPAQFDK
+312 CWDSEEMLPAQFDK
-326 LSTCFDN
+326 LSTCFGN
-333 KAFVQLKGKYG
+333 KAFVQLKGKFG
-344 MLAIDKDA
+344 MLVIDKDA

-395 TGIELDKTSREKKN
+395 CGIELDKTSREKKN
-409 TESGNFVEYNCVL
+409 TENGNFVEYNCVL
-422 NIPENLPDEIEEISY
+422 NIPDNLPDEIEEISY

-463 EVEEDESQRHV
+463 EVEEDESLRHV
-474 DHGTL
+474 ECGTL

-492 AIVKF
+492 SIVKF

-523 EGLNEGTNNIV
+523 DGLNEGINNIV

-541 CPPAS
+541 CPPAI
-546 FPFEVEYHKPVPKT
+546 FPFEVEYHKPVEKT
-560 KKAPA
+560 NTTQA

-570 VIKKKAK
+570 VITKKPKAK
-577 MQQQPK
+577 QQPK
-583 KQTSTSPTPR
+583 STNNTPIVPM
-593 LEL
+593 

>member
-1 MKRILLTIVC
+1 MKRTLLTFIC
-11 IYLAALANAQI
+11 ICLAGLANAQI
-22 AKWLIEPMYD
+22 AKWLIEPLYD
-32 DIHMAA
+32 DIHMAV

-43 ITDSANTKTLWSYD
+43 VTDSANTKTLWSFE
-57 GKRLAT
+57 GRRLAT
-63 TTNEIFE
+63 TPNEIFD
-70 FRENLSVST
+70 FRENRSVST
-79 VPGTANIACVFKSN
+79 VPGTANIACVFKNN
-93 GESIKIANCNVA
+93 GESIKIENCNVA

-117 VQEGMYYRFVSVDGS
+117 VQEGIYYRFVGVDGS
-132 INGGKYTKAY
+132 FNGGKYTKAY
-142 PYFNGYASCQTFLN
+142 PYFNDYASCQTFQN

-163 YLLLVNKNEEMVQ
+163 YFLLVNKNEEMVQ
-176 FSYNGKNFGTDDV
+176 CSFNGKNFDTDDI

-200 AIVVI
+200 AIVVL

-213 GTDGSLSPVF
+213 GADGSLSPVF

-235 KIDGDLNQCY
+235 KLDGDLNMCY
-245 SKVDENTSVLTAK
+245 KKVDDNTYVLTAK
-258 CGKSGEVSFEFD
+258 CGKNGEVSFEFD
-270 NMLKPVSFAANG
+270 NMLKPVSFTTNG
-282 DLKKYSAKKEEKKE
+282 ETKKYSVREEVKRE

-303 DTKGNLYGI
+303 ETEGNLYGI
-312 YWDSEEMLPAQFDK
+312 YWESEVMLPAQFEK
-326 LSTCFDN
+326 LSTCFEN
-333 KAFVQLKGKYG
+333 KAFVKLNGKFG

-369 KFETVVRVDMPTYI
+369 KFETAVRVDMPSYI

-395 TGIELDKTSREKKN
+395 CGIELDKTSREIKN

-463 EVEEDESQRHV
+463 EVEEDETQRHV
-474 DHGTL
+474 EHGTL

-492 AIVKF
+492 SIVKF

-523 EGLNEGTNNIV
+523 DGLNEGINNIV

-546 FPFEVEYHKPVPKT
+546 FPFEVEYHKPVAKT
-560 KKAPA
+560 KTKPA

-577 MQQQPK
+577 VQQP
-583 KQTSTSPTPR
+583 TPTPSTPR
-593 LEL
+593 LEI